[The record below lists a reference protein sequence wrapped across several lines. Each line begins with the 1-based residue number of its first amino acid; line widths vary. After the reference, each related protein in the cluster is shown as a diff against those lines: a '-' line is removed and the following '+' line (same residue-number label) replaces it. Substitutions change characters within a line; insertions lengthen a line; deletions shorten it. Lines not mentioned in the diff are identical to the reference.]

1 MAPGDEVTVAGL
13 EVGRGG
19 GYQFAADATFDG
31 GVRMVRGLR
40 VGGAGATLWQLCIDT
55 GVMKL
60 VAAACM
66 ALPGVEDSQVAEA
79 WGAHLAMSLVLRLR
93 RVVRRVRIFGDN
105 LGVVRFC
112 GAQGRLHRTCAQS
125 VLEPG
130 LTQLAL
136 AGWHV
141 SWGAV
146 RRRLNMAADAEAT
159 EGIFWARRLRDEG
172 GAAPRTRVRW
182 FASSGGDQHG

>member
-1 MAPGDEVTVAGL
+1 VAGL
-13 EVGRGG
+13 VLGHGG
-19 GYQFAADATFDG
+19 DYHYAADATFDG
-31 GVRMVRGLR
+31 GVRVVRGLR
-40 VGGAGATLWQLCIDT
+40 VGGAGATLWRLCT
-55 GVMKL
+55 RAGLMQL

-79 WGAHLAMSLVLRLR
+79 WGAHLAMTLVLRLR
-93 RVVRRVRIFGDN
+93 CEARRVRIFGDN

-125 VLEPG
+125 ILEPG

-136 AGWHV
+136 AGWQV

-159 EGIFWARRLRDEG
+159 EGIFCARRLLDEG
-172 GAAPRTRVRW
+172 GVAPRMRVRW
-182 FASSGGDQHG
+182 IGGHEGQGG